1 MTEIVLFLAL
11 LFGAVSAT
19 STNQVQT
26 NDVQQGSDTG
36 V

>member
-11 LFGAVSAT
+11 LFGTASGT
-19 STNQVQT
+19 SPNQVQT